1 MLEVYFG
8 SDRKAV
14 VDAGMSAAR
23 AHGFEVV
30 VIDEYGFVP
39 GQLTELVA
47 SESLFGGS
55 QMYVLDTPSSTSDFN
70 DACEEAL
77 ADMATSKNH
86 FYILETTLLAGA
98 KKKYTKHASKVE
110 EFSAER
116 AESFNVF
123 GIADAFAR
131 RERRLLW
138 LLIQEAR
145 LVGVREEEM
154 IGIIW
159 WQIKALR
166 LAAVTKTSTEAGM
179 KDFPYRKAKQAL
191 NKFSEE
197 ELSSLARSLLELYHD
212 GHKGLSDTKLA
223 LEAWALRV

>member
-14 VDAGMSAAR
+14 VDAGMLAAHS
-23 AHGFEVV
+23 HGSEVTM
-30 VIDEYGFVP
+30 IDEYVFVP
-39 GQLTELVA
+39 GQLIDLVSA
-47 SESLFGGS
+47 DSLFGEAS
-55 QMYVLDTPSSTSDFN
+55 VYVLDTPSSQSDFN
-70 DACEEAL
+70 EACKDALE
-77 ADMATSKNH
+77 DMASSKNH
-86 FYILETTLLAGA
+86 FYILEASLLAGS
-98 KKKYTKHASKVE
+98 KKQYAKHASKTE
-110 EFSAER
+110 EFSADK

-123 GIADAFAR
+123 GLADAFAR

-154 IGIIW
+154 IGILW
-159 WQIKALR
+159 WQIKSLR
-166 LAAVTKTSTEAGM
+166 LASTTSSAEEAGM

-191 NKFSEE
+191 SKFSAE

-212 GHKGLSDTKLA
+212 GHKGLRDTKLA
-223 LEAWALRV
+223 LEAWALRL